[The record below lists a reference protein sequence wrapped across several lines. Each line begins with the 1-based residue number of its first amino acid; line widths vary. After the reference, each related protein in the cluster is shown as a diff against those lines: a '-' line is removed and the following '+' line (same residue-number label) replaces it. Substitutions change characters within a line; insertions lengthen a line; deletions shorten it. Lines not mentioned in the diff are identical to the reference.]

1 MSAFSSILNSVFLKN
16 DFADVMNK
24 KKYRHEFKYF
34 APEYI
39 LAELEKR
46 CEVVLKRDSHTG
58 SSGFYN
64 IKSLYFDD
72 FANTCYYENENG
84 TDPRE
89 KFRIRIYNNSTSR
102 ITLELKQKKQGMT
115 LKTSTPIAFERLQ
128 AIIHGGKLDVKNED
142 SFLYKKF
149 YEHMLSRNLR
159 PVTIVVYDRV
169 PFVYKEGNVRVT
181 FDRNIRSG
189 NDFSKFFD
197 AYLPVRPVLPADTN
211 LLEVK
216 FDEFLPDYI
225 YEILQTGRLSQTS
238 FSKYYLCRKFNMKGT
253 IK

>member
-1 MSAFSSILNSVFLKN
+1 MEE
-16 DFADVMNK
+16 

-34 APEYI
+34 SPEYI
-39 LAELEKR
+39 LSTLEKR
-46 CEVVLKRDSHTG
+46 CDAVLKRDSHTG
-58 SSGFYN
+58 PEGFYN

-72 FANTCYYENENG
+72 FYNTCYFENENG

-89 KFRIRIYNNSTSR
+89 KFRIRIYNNSISR
-102 ITLELKQKKQGMT
+102 ISLELKQKKQGRT
-115 LKTSTPIAFERLQ
+115 LKTSCPISLERVKS
-128 AIIHGGKLDVKNED
+128 IINGEKLDVKNED

-149 YEHMLSRNLR
+149 YTQMISRNLH
-159 PVTIVVYDRV
+159 PVTIVVYDRI
-169 PFVYKEGNVRVT
+169 PYVYKNGNVRVT

-197 AYLPVRPVLPADTN
+197 SDLPVRPVLPAATN

-225 YEILQTGRLSQTS
+225 HEILQTERLAQTS
-238 FSKYYLCRKFNMKGT
+238 FSKYYLCRKYNMKNT
-253 IK
+253 IR

>member
-1 MSAFSSILNSVFLKN
+1 MFLSNILKQNEILP
-16 DFADVMNK
+16 
-24 KKYRHEFKYF
+24 KYRHEFKYF

-39 LAELEKR
+39 LKYLEQR
-46 CEVVLKRDSHTG
+46 SQIVLKKDSHTG
-58 SSGFYN
+58 TKGFYN
-64 IKSLYFDD
+64 IRSLYFDD
-72 FANTCYYENENG
+72 YFNTCYYENEDG

-115 LKTSTPIAFERLQ
+115 LKTSTPISLERCQ
-128 AIIHGGKLDVKNED
+128 ALMHGKKPDIKNDD

-149 YEHMLSRNLR
+149 YSQILLR
-159 PVTIVVYDRV
+159 QLKPTTIVCYDRI
-169 PFVYKEGNVRVT
+169 PFVYKNGNVRVT

-189 NDFSKFFD
+189 NDFTKFFD
-197 AYLPVRPVLPADTN
+197 DDLPVRPILPAGTN

-225 YEILQTGRLSQTS
+225 YEILQTNKLKQTT
-238 FSKYYLCRKFNMKGT
+238 FSKYFLCRKYNMKST
-253 IK
+253 LK